1 MKRYLIANWKC
12 HKSTDE
18 GRRWFNRFA
27 KLYVPHP
34 EVHVIVA
41 PSLLSLE
48 GLAAHV
54 ASLGLANVFLA
65 AQDISPFPKGSYTGA
80 VAADMVARLVRYVIV
95 GHSERR
101 RYFHE
106 TNGDVVN
113 KVAELIDARLVPI
126 VCVDSSNALA
136 QLGALDDTRSEPL
149 LVAFTPVEGMT
160 AKFPELP
167 ARVAE
172 SVGRIQQLFN
182 VWPVVY
188 GGSVQPDN
196 AGSYLHLSQL
206 SGVFVGAASLD
217 PDSFWAICRQAVPV

>member
-12 HKSTDE
+12 YKSSDE
-18 GRRWFNRFA
+18 GRRWFDRFA
-27 KLYVPHP
+27 ELYTPHP
-34 EVHVIVA
+34 EVHVIIA
-41 PSLLSLE
+41 PPLLSLE

-54 ASLGLANVFLA
+54 TSMGLANVFLA

-80 VAADMVARLVRYVIV
+80 VAADMVARFVRYVIV

-113 KVAELIDARLVPI
+113 KVAELIDARLIPI
-126 VCVDSSNALA
+126 VCVDGANALA

-149 LVAFTPVEGMT
+149 LVAYTPVEGMT

-167 ARVAE
+167 AKVAE
-172 SVGRIQQLFN
+172 SVGRIQQLFS
-182 VWPVVY
+182 VWPIVY
-188 GGSVQPDN
+188 GGSVQPGN
-196 AGSYLHLSQL
+196 AGEYLQLSQL

-217 PDSFWAICRQAVPV
+217 PDAFSAICRQAVPI